1 MRILLPILLLLCIA
15 SVCCTAE
22 NITEMNYST
31 EDLLQENDLILSQDP
46 GNSTALQYRA
56 LIFFNDGKYPEAINA
71 SEKCLAIDPS
81 CAFAWRIIGS
91 SWGFLHQSEK
101 AREVFNKVISLSSDD
116 PAQYNIQGVA
126 LSRTDQYTDALQS
139 FQKAIDRDP
148 GYATAWNNM
157 GVTYLAMN
165 NTDKALDAFSRAIS
179 LKPDEPVFYSNKG
192 YACLKRNDLG
202 GALAMG
208 KSARQLDMTCVP
220 AWFVSGDAQYL
231 DRNWKDA
238 FYSYDGGFNALQNS
252 ETWYFQGADK
262 TRITKGMQPVEAYF
276 SAIASNIRFD
286 SIWERTTVIQ
296 HKIQRYQNT
305 LDLFDQI
312 IAVTPDY
319 GEGWKRKAVAGVR
332 IERYE
337 SVKDACERA
346 LTFYPND
353 PEILSAYGYSLGRL
367 GDYIAAMKYINK
379 AIEIEPRYARAYLYK
394 GLINSFY
401 GQKNDAITAFQKGIE
416 YDPHNGEL
424 FDALSDIQMKNGDT
438 LGGVIS
444 KIRGMA
450 GF

>member
-1 MRILLPILLLLCIA
+1 MLIICLIT
-15 SVCCTAE
+15 VCCTAE
-22 NITEMNYST
+22 NSSEINITP

-46 GNSTALQYRA
+46 GNITALQYRA
-56 LIFFNDGKYPEAINA
+56 LIFFNDAKYPEAINV
-71 SEKCLAIDPS
+71 SEQCLAINES

-91 SWGFLHQSEK
+91 SWGFLHQPEK
-101 AREVFNKVISLSSDD
+101 AREAFRNVVRLSPDD

-126 LSRTDQYTDALQS
+126 LSRTDQYPEAIQS
-139 FQKAIDRDP
+139 FQKAIDRTP
-148 GYATAWNNM
+148 GYAVAWNNM

-165 NTDKALDAFSRAIS
+165 DTEKALDAFTKAIS
-179 LKPDEPVFYSNKG
+179 LQPDEPVYYSNKG
-192 YACLKRNDLG
+192 YAYLKRNDLG

-208 KSARQLDMTCVP
+208 KTARQLDMTCVP

-231 DRNWKDA
+231 DRNWKEA

-252 ETWYFQGADK
+252 ETWYFQGSEK
-262 TRITKGMQPVEAYF
+262 TRITKGMEPVEAYF

-286 SIWERTTVIQ
+286 TIWERTTVIQ

-312 IAVTPDY
+312 IAITPDY
-319 GEGWKRKAVAGVR
+319 GNGWKRKEVAAVK
-332 IERYE
+332 IERFE
-337 SVKDACERA
+337 SAKDAGERA

-353 PEILSAYGYSLGRL
+353 PEILSTYGYSLGKL
-367 GDYIAAMKYINK
+367 GDFIAAMKYIDK
-379 AIEIEPRYARAYLYK
+379 AIELEPGYARAYLYK
-394 GLINSFY
+394 GLVNSFY
-401 GQKNDAITAFQKGIE
+401 GQRNDAITALQKGLE

-438 LGGVIS
+438 LGGIIN
-444 KIRGMA
+444 KIRGII